1 MISLLLGAESSA
13 SLLTDLMHALSVAIV
28 AGVVAAYHWRIL
40 RADARGE
47 PPPSVPEP
55 QSGSGQVPAETQV
68 TVQIRAATPA
78 ALEHAIATL
87 RSTGVEVAVL
97 RA

>member
-1 MISLLLGAESSA
+1 MCLPHAEA
-13 SLLTDLMHALSVAIV
+13 
-28 AGVVAAYHWRIL
+28 
-40 RADARGE
+40 E
-47 PPPSVPEP
+47 
-55 QSGSGQVPAETQV
+55 QVPAEALV